1 MEEEIRIGTFICHC
15 GLNIGAVVD
24 SKAVAE
30 YAATLPNVVVSVD
43 NKYTCADPGQ
53 DEIKKAIKEHNLNRV
68 IVASC
73 SPRMHEPTFRRTV
86 EAAGLNKYLFEMVNI
101 REHVSWVHMNEPEK
115 ATEKA
120 KDLVHMAVMR
130 TALLQPLAKKEVNII
145 NKALVIGGGVTGINA
160 ALDLANQGFK
170 TYVVEKTPTIG
181 GYMAMLDK
189 TFPTLDCSI
198 CILAP
203 MMVDAGNHPN
213 IELLT
218 YSEVTQVDGF
228 VGNFKVKVN
237 KKPRYVDTDLCNGC
251 GDCGEICTVRV
262 PNAFDVNFGKRGAVY
277 VPFPQAVPLRF
288 TIDPESC
295 LHLNYGVCGTCQTFC
310 PKQAIDFNQKV
321 EEVELDVGTII
332 VATGFEPYDPEPKR
346 EYGYGVYKNVIT
358 QIEFERIKNA
368 AGPTRGNLVRPSDG
382 KAPHRVGFI
391 QCVGS
396 RDYRVGHEYCS
407 NVCCMISIKQAVQIK
422 EKYPDAE
429 IYIFAI
435 DIRAFGKG
443 FEEIYRR
450 ARDMGITFIKG
461 RASEVFEDLKTG
473 NLKVSVEDLY
483 VGEQLELELDMVVLA
498 TALIPRE
505 GTKELAQTLNIS
517 LGQEGFFLEAHPK
530 LRPVDTFTDGIF
542 LAGASAGPKD
552 VPECVAQGKAA
563 ASAAACLMARGKIEI
578 EAITAS
584 VDEEM
589 CIGCELCTLEC
600 PYGAIQMIEERNK
613 AEVIEDI
620 CKGCG
625 TCAAACPQLA
635 IYMKHYTDEQ
645 VLAQIRAV
653 LSEIKE
659 KPLIIAFTC
668 NWCSYG
674 GADLAGI
681 SRFQYPTNVRI
692 IRLMCSG
699 RVDPTFV
706 FEAFRLGADGVLIS
720 GCHIGDCHYATGNY
734 RTKMRFIAIQHALK
748 LAGIDPRRLRLE
760 WISASEGESF
770 ANTIREMVEELEKL
784 TPIFPVPRMEGS

>member
-1 MEEEIRIGTFICHC
+1 MEEEPRIGVFVCHC

-24 SKAVAE
+24 AKAVAE
-30 YAATLPNVVVSVD
+30 YAATLPNVIVSVD
-43 NKYTCADPGQ
+43 NKYTCSDPGQ
-53 DEIKKAIKEHNLNRV
+53 EEIKKAVKNEGLNRV

-73 SPRMHEPTFRRTV
+73 SPRMHEPTFRKAV
-86 EAAGLNKYLFEMVNI
+86 EEVGLNKYLMEMVNI
-101 REHVSWVHMNEPEK
+101 REHVSWVHMQEKVK

-120 KDLVHMAVMR
+120 KDLVRMAVMR
-130 TALLQPLAKKEVNII
+130 AALLQALPKKEVSII
-145 NKALVIGGGVTGINA
+145 DKALVIGGGVTGINS

-170 TYVVEKTPTIG
+170 TYLVEKTPTIG

-228 VGNFKVKVN
+228 VGNFKVKV
-237 KKPRYVDTDLCNGC
+237 KKKARYVDMDLCNGC
-251 GDCGEICTVRV
+251 GDCGEACPVRI
-262 PNAFDVNFGKRGAVY
+262 PNSFDVNLGKRGAAY
-277 VPFPQAVPLRF
+277 VPFPQAVPLRY
-288 TIDPESC
+288 TIDSQNC
-295 LHLNYGVCGTCQTFC
+295 LNFNYGICQTCQTIC
-310 PKQAIDFNQKV
+310 PKQAIDFNQV
-321 EEVELDVGTII
+321 DEEIELDVGTII
-332 VATGFEPYDPEPKR
+332 VATGFETYDPMPKR

-358 QIEFERIKNA
+358 SIEFERIKNA
-368 AGPTRGNLVRPSDG
+368 AGPTHGKVIRPSDG
-382 KAPHRVGFI
+382 KEPLRVGFI

-422 EKYPDAE
+422 EKHPEAE
-429 IYIFAI
+429 VYIFAI

-450 ARDMGITFIKG
+450 ARDMGVVFIKG
-461 RASEVFEDLKTG
+461 RASEVIEDIKTG
-473 NLKVSVEDLY
+473 DLIVSAEDLY
-483 VGEQLELELDMVVLA
+483 VGKQLEIELDMVVLA
-498 TALIPRE
+498 TALLPRAD
-505 GTKELAQTLNIS
+505 TKDLAQTLNIS

-563 ASAAACLMARGKIEI
+563 ASAAASLMARGKIEI
-578 EAITAS
+578 EAITAY
-584 VDEEM
+584 VDEEL

-600 PYGAIQMIEERNK
+600 PYGAIQMIEDINK
-613 AEVIEDI
+613 AEVIEDV

-625 TCAAACPQLA
+625 TCAAACPQFA

-645 VLAQIRAV
+645 ILAQVRAALTDV
-653 LSEIKE
+653 KE
-659 KPLIIAFTC
+659 RPLIVAFTC

-681 SRFQYPTNVRI
+681 SRYQYPTNARI

-706 FEAFRLGADGVLIS
+706 FEAFKLGADGVLVS

-734 RTKMRFIAIQHALK
+734 RTEARYIAMKHALK
-748 LAGIDPRRLRLE
+748 QAGIDPRRLKLE
-760 WISASEGESF
+760 WISASEGERF
-770 ANTIREMVEELEKL
+770 ASCIREMVEELEQMPAL
-784 TPIFPVPRMEGS
+784 LPRIEES